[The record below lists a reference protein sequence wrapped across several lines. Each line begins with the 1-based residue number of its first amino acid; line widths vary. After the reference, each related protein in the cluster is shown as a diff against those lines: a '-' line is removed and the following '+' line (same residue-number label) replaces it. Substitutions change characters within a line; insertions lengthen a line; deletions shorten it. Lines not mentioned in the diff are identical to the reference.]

1 MKTIKTE
8 AWVYQEGQKN
18 ENWESLFKKEI
29 ISFDDVSEKEIVVE
43 PIFGGWEANM
53 THALNREPMDVC
65 KKRGD
70 SKVVLGNSGIVRVLK
85 IGKNVT
91 RVKEGDLCVFFAIS
105 RLNRF
110 GCIDTYFA
118 FGYDEPG
125 SIGLLAKQTK
135 VREEQLYLIPK
146 NSKVPLYQW
155 SIISLRYITAWSN
168 WKVSKKCL
176 EAVISRE
183 DYPSPYVFGW
193 GGGVALGE
201 LILAKEQGFKTAMIA
216 SSDERLEFIKNLGI
230 HPIDRRRFP
239 DLNYDPQK
247 YKADSGYRKKYI
259 ASLKIFRDIV
269 KELTEGNGVSIFI
282 ENIGTP
288 VYPATIRVLGSPGV
302 ITTSGWKE
310 GMNINIIRAIECL
323 QRHIHVYT
331 HAGRLSEG
339 EEVISYAEKNNW
351 LPQKHS
357 PIYDWEDIPRLAQ
370 DYSRGKI
377 SSYFPAFQVNS
388 I

>member
-1 MKTIKTE
+1 MSKIKTE
-8 AWVYQEGQKN
+8 AWVLCEGQKN
-18 ENWESLFKKEI
+18 ESWESLFKKET
-29 ISFDDVSEKEIVVE
+29 ISFDDISGTEILVE
-43 PIFGGWEANM
+43 PLFGGWEANM
-53 THALNREPMDVC
+53 SHALDRHPLDLCRRRRE
-65 KKRGD
+65 
-70 SKVVLGNSGIVRVLK
+70 SKIILGNSGIVRVLK
-85 IGKNVT
+85 AGRNVT
-91 RVKEGDLCVFFAIS
+91 RVKVGDLCVFFAIS

-110 GCIDTYFA
+110 GCLDTYFA

-135 VREEQLYLIPK
+135 VREEHLYPIPE

-155 SIISLRYITAWSN
+155 SIVSLRYITAWSN

-183 DYPSPYVFGW
+183 VYPSPYVFGW

-201 LILAKEQGFKTAMIA
+201 LILAKEQGFKTVMIA

-230 HPIDRRRFP
+230 QPIDRRRFP
-239 DLNYDPQK
+239 DLYYEHEK
-247 YKADSGYRKKYI
+247 YKSDNGYRKKYI

-269 KELTEGNGVSIFI
+269 DETTEGNGVSLFI

-310 GMNINIIRAIECL
+310 GMDINIIRALECL
-323 QRHIHVYT
+323 NRHIHVFT

-339 EEVISYAEKNNW
+339 EESIFYAEENNW
-351 LPQKHS
+351 LPREHS
-357 PIYDWEDIPRLAQ
+357 PIYDWEDVPQLAQ
-370 DYSRGKI
+370 DYVRGKI
-377 SSYFPAFQVNS
+377 ISYFPTFQVNP